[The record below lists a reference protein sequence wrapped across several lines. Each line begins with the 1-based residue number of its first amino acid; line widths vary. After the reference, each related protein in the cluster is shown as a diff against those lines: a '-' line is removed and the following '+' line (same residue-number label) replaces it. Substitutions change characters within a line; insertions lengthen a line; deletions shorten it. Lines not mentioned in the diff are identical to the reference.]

1 MSYYHPYFILSLYF
15 LCVDGSGVNYAML
28 TNGSPMVVWLST
40 TAICLD
46 NL

>member
-15 LCVDGSGVNYAML
+15 LCVDGSSGKAML

-40 TAICLD
+40 TVICLD